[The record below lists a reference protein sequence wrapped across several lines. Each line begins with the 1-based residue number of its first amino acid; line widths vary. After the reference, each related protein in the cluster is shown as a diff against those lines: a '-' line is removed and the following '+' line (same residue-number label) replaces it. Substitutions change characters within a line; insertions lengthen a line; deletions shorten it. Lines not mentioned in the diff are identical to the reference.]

1 MRFATILKSHW
12 FRSVSVLS
20 IIFVL
25 LNGCASTG
33 MDKDDKNF
41 KAADTNL
48 QLGIGYMRQGR
59 YEDALEKL
67 QKAVEAKR
75 DYADVHSA
83 LALVYERL
91 LEYDKAGHHYR
102 EAIDLAPHDGGNYN
116 NYGVFLCRQ
125 GEYKKADKYFAKA
138 IETPRYKTPERAM
151 ENAGACAKQIPDLE
165 KAEQY
170 LRSALSINPKLPLAL
185 SEMAD
190 VMYQKENYMSTR
202 AYLQRFGEVSKY
214 TPKSLWLGIQT
225 ERKLGDDKAEARY
238 AKLLQTQYPD
248 SLEFKRWLE
257 ETP

>member
-1 MRFATILKSHW
+1 MLGVYMRL
-12 FRSVSVLS
+12 
-20 IIFVL
+20 VL
-25 LNGCASTG
+25 LISIALLLNACASTG
-33 MDKDDKNF
+33 MNKEDKDF
-41 KAADTNL
+41 QIADTNL
-48 QLGIGYMRQGR
+48 RLGIGYMRQGR

-67 QKAVEAKR
+67 QKAEQAKH

-83 LALVYERL
+83 LAMVYERM

-102 EAIDLAPHDGGNYN
+102 KAIDLKPEDGAHYN

-125 GEYKKADKYFAKA
+125 GEYKKADKYFTKA

-170 LRSALSINPKLPLAL
+170 LRNALSINPKLPLAL

-190 VMYQKENYMSTR
+190 LMYQKKNYMSTR
-202 AYLQRFGEVSKY
+202 AYLQRFGEVSRY
-214 TPKSLWLGIQT
+214 TPQSLWLGIQT
-225 ERKLGDDKAEARY
+225 ERKLGDGKAEARY
-238 AKLLQTQYPD
+238 AKLLKTQYPD